1 MRAESELYLASL
13 ERIHNRNFKTQLC
26 TMDDLHKLLSS
37 KPQGP
42 GADDFRNPTQVIAWT
57 ERYFHNTHH
66 AFKIIHYLILAC

>member
-1 MRAESELYLASL
+1 
-13 ERIHNRNFKTQLC
+13 
-26 TMDDLHKLLSS
+26 MDDLHKLLSS